1 MVCMITVL
9 NLFIFT
15 LHHITNAR
23 ILPKESSIFVSDTL
37 PKEQLAATIG
47 NGYIGMTVGTQSQSQ
62 YMYINGIWNGI
73 DRYQNGKS
81 SLKAHKAAIPNSNYI
96 SLTFKNYDA
105 NDINITYKLDVN
117 NAIFS
122 FIYQHK
128 QNYWSVEQI
137 IYTHRLYKNLAIT
150 QINVNINNN
159 TINNNLLIEVNNLN
173 YNQSSTDVNMT
184 DMTEKNAICKNNNYL
199 CYSGWTQL
207 SESNSSLI
215 EIGILT
221 FKNSTNSYI
230 LNISKDSNKQQIF
243 YYPTVSLTS
252 FESNNIIND
261 MITMLTK
268 DLLPIQNKWLQQHIN
283 EWEMNIWSK
292 GRIDIIDNNITMSSN
307 VYASLYYIISSIRND
322 WCFGISPGS
331 LATNGY
337 KGRVFWDQDI
347 WVFPSLLL
355 LHNTL
360 SHCQLMYRYNTLNGA
375 YFNANITG
383 YINNSARYPWQS
395 GSTGIELVPDTAP
408 GNHSILINGAIA
420 WTINK
425 YYEITNNKT
434 WLKHI
439 GFPMLFAMSNYY
451 IQRVNKL
458 QNNLYSYLNV
468 TGADQTRS
476 AVNVNSSG
484 FTNMVAIE
492 TLNYSMKAANILNI
506 SYPNNWN
513 EINYDN
519 ILIIFDSKNNYHPE
533 YDGYKMGQH
542 LVQPGIIYFGYPY
555 NYFYRI
561 SDDKD
566 IYLNDLNIYYNVS
579 TKHHTMQWSMF
590 MINYMILNKYD
601 LAMESLKYTLSSL
614 VSNSTDPNPFKVWTE
629 GSDGSGCDHF
639 LSDQGGF
646 LQTFLFGFGGFSI
659 NSNYL
664 QINAQFMPYKQMN
677 FIGVDYQN
685 NNIDFNMY
693 NISQSNI
700 LVNITVTDCIDIRKY
715 LLLVLYDNNT
725 KNYSLNINQT
735 VTISNDMQPAKIVRA
750 TLVN

>member
-243 YYPTVSLTS
+243 YYPTVLLTS
-252 FESNNIIND
+252 LESNDIIND
-261 MITMLTK
+261 MIKILNN
-268 DLLPIQNKWLQQHIN
+268 LPMRNNWLSLHIN
-283 EWEMNIWSK
+283 EWETNIWSK
-292 GRIDIIDNNITMSSN
+292 GRIDIIDNISMASNIYTSI
-307 VYASLYYIISSIRND
+307 YYLISSIRND
-322 WCFGISPGS
+322 WCFGITPGS
-331 LATNGY
+331 IAANGY
-337 KGRVFWDQDI
+337 HGRIFWDQEI
-347 WVFPSLLL
+347 WVLPSLLL
-355 LHNTL
+355 LHNPL
-360 SHCQLMYRYNTLNGA
+360 SNCQLMYRYETLKGAYLNG
-375 YFNANITG
+375 NLTG
-383 YINNSARYPWQS
+383 YPNTARYAWQS
-395 GSTGIELVPDTAP
+395 ASTGLEITSDVE
-408 GNHSILINGAIA
+408 GNNSILIDGAIPWA
-420 WTINK
+420 INK
-425 YYEITNNKT
+425 YYDITHNKT
-434 WLKHI
+434 WLKNI
-439 GFPMLFAMSNYY
+439 GFPMLYGMSNFW
-451 IQRVNKL
+451 IQRVNKF
-458 QNNLYSYLNV
+458 NDNLYGYSNV
-468 TGADQTRS
+468 TGPDTS
-476 AVNVNSSG
+476 HPTVNNSG
-484 FTNMVAIE
+484 YTNMVAIE
-492 TLNYSMKAANILNI
+492 TLNYSIKAANILNI
-506 SYPNNWN
+506 TYPIDWN
-513 EINYDN
+513 
-519 ILIIFDSKNNYHPE
+519 
-533 YDGYKMGQH
+533 
-542 LVQPGIIYFGYPY
+542 
-555 NYFYRI
+555 
-561 SDDKD
+561 
-566 IYLNDLNIYYNVS
+566 
-579 TKHHTMQWSMF
+579 
-590 MINYMILNKYD
+590 
-601 LAMESLKYTLSSL
+601 
-614 VSNSTDPNPFKVWTE
+614 
-629 GSDGSGCDHF
+629 
-639 LSDQGGF
+639 
-646 LQTFLFGFGGFSI
+646 
-659 NSNYL
+659 
-664 QINAQFMPYKQMN
+664 
-677 FIGVDYQN
+677 
-685 NNIDFNMY
+685 
-693 NISQSNI
+693 
-700 LVNITVTDCIDIRKY
+700 
-715 LLLVLYDNNT
+715 
-725 KNYSLNINQT
+725 
-735 VTISNDMQPAKIVRA
+735 
-750 TLVN
+750 

>member
-1 MVCMITVL
+1 MITF
-9 NLFIFT
+9 LFVCHCT
-15 LHHITNAR
+15 SLWYYSSNAR
-23 ILPKESSIFVSDTL
+23 VLPENSSIFMTDTL
-37 PKEQLAATIG
+37 PNETFAASIG
-47 NGYIGMTVGTQSQSQ
+47 NGYIGMAVGTQSQSQ
-62 YMYINGIWNGI
+62 YMYINGVLNGH
-73 DRYQNGKS
+73 DKYQNGTQS
-81 SLKAHKAAIPNSNYI
+81 HRAPIPNTNYI
-96 SLTFKNYDA
+96 SLAFLNYNA
-105 NDINITYKLDVN
+105 KDINIEYKLDIN
-117 NAIFS
+117 NAVFS
-122 FIYQHK
+122 FIYTHQKH
-128 QNYWSVEQI
+128 YWNVEQM
-137 IYTHRLYKNLAIT
+137 IYTHRVYKNLVVT
-150 QINVNINNN
+150 QINVNIN
-159 TINNNLLIEVNNLN
+159 TTSMNNNLLIEVNNLN
-173 YNQSSTDVNMT
+173 YNVSLNDVNITDVT
-184 DMTEKNAICKNNNYL
+184 DENVLCQNNNYL
-199 CYSGWTQL
+199 CLLGWTQL
-207 SESNSSLI
+207 SENTSSLI
-215 EIGILT
+215 QIGLLT
-221 FKNSTNSYI
+221 FKNSTNSYL
-230 LNISKDSNKQQIF
+230 LNISNKNQQKIF

-555 NYFYRI
+555 NSYTNENIYF
-561 SDDKD
+561 
-566 IYLNDLNIYYNVS
+566 NDLNIYYNVS
-579 TKHHTMQWSMF
+579 SLHHTMQWSMF
-590 MINYMILNKYD
+590 MINYMMLNQYD
-601 LAMESLKYTLSSL
+601 LAMNSFKYMLLSLI
-614 VSNSTDPNPFKVWTE
+614 SNDTITNINPFKVWTE
-629 GSDGSGCDHF
+629 GTDGSGCSHF
-639 LSDQGGF
+639 LTDAGGF
-646 LQTFLFGFGGFSI
+646 LQTFLFGFGGI
-659 NSNYL
+659 NIGSNGL
-664 QINAQFMPYKQMN
+664 QINVQFLPYKQMN